1 MTDTGAAAR
10 VRRRIL
16 PARGGWPRS
25 RCGEA
30 LIGDNLDIGRPENIE
45 TIFGRKIL
53 PDKARAIYRRMLS
66 L

>member
-1 MTDTGAAAR
+1 
-10 VRRRIL
+10 VRRG
-16 PARGGWPRS
+16 PH
-25 RCGEA
+25 
-30 LIGDNLDIGRPENIE
+30 GDNLDIGRPENVE